1 MNLKMWLSGKWTKNN
16 SELTWKF
23 LPEESQ
29 NPVLKKKT
37 KVKTDKKKSLL
48 IEMLYY
54 FLKSWTGDSALVF
67 LYQ

>member
-29 NPVLKKKT
+29 NPVLKKKQ
-37 KVKTDKKKSLL
+37 KSKLKSLL